1 MCKAAPSI
9 EKEGARVDHA
19 PGDVASGL
27 IDLAEVDLDR
37 LAGLNNDVLA
47 SALQRIRDEIAHP
60 EEAVAAFQS
69 SL

>member
-1 MCKAAPSI
+1 M
-9 EKEGARVDHA
+9 DDA

-27 IDLAEVDLDR
+27 IDLTKVDLDR
-37 LAGLNNDVLA
+37 VATLDDTALAR
-47 SALQRIRDEIAHP
+47 ALRRIRDEIAHP